1 MANTKAYKT
10 ARDSSGVIATRVQGP
25 ELTIPLYEKGTK
37 RSIRKQGTLYK
48 GTAGTAATLT
58 YTPIST
64 GHSSGTYY
72 KGNGSYVTGRGDS
85 VTAYSISSTYRNA
98 YIYDSSLERYSS
110 IGTVYKVSEKT
121 YYKGNGSSGYL
132 RGSSVDAIEYDG
144 TLYEKGTTQY
154 ATVIT
159 DEYTGGLYQYG
170 ILEEF
175 VEQPEDPYAAAL
187 FLQDQNSY
195 AGGLYYDIQLANFTT
210 RAATLLQA

>member
-25 ELTIPLYEKGTK
+25 ELTIPLYEKGKK
-37 RSIRKQGTLYK
+37 RSIRKQGTLYP
-48 GTAGTAATLT
+48 GTAGTAETRS

-64 GHSSGTYY
+64 SHSSGTYY
-72 KGNGSYVTGRGDS
+72 KGNGSSGYLRGGS
-85 VTAYSISSTYRNA
+85 VTVNLRGSSYGTLYYKSSSGAYLAVNDAYR
-98 YIYDSSLERYSS
+98 DGGS
-110 IGTVYKVSEKT
+110 KT
-121 YYKGNGSSGYL
+121 YYKGDGGYIVG

-144 TLYEKGTTQY
+144 TLYEKGTTEY
-154 ATVIT
+154 VTVIT
-159 DEYTGGLYQYG
+159 NEYTGGLYQYG
-170 ILEEF
+170 SLEEF

-195 AGGLYYDIQLANFTT
+195 SGGLYYDVQLANFTT